1 LALARIGFGYQ
12 FQSVATLGPD
22 LVSMFHLSYT
32 ALGSLIG
39 AYMVSGMFVALPLG
53 LLGRRFGDRLVLDSG
68 LALMLAGAVA
78 GALPHDLSGIAVGRT
93 VAGVGAVAM
102 AVLQGKVIADWFTG
116 RRFMIGISV
125 SVCSYPIGVG
135 LAQLVLPSVAE
146 LYGWRAALMTN
157 AVAPGVALIVF
168 LLSYRQPPEVAT
180 QPRHFALPSRRECL
194 LLIIA
199 GLIWTSYTSGYAGY
213 TSYLP
218 SALAG
223 RGETPAMIGLVLV
236 IATWGNVPA
245 TLWGGDLA
253 ARFGGLRI
261 FLIGTGAIVIGMAGT
276 ALSGGVVWW
285 AILVGVIGS
294 IHPGVIMAVG
304 TLSARPEH
312 RAVGMG
318 LFYSLYYLGGSFGPA
333 LCGFTADRMGLP
345 EGGVLAA
352 AAISAFTV
360 PMFLLHRSL
369 VRHDTMLARA

>member
-1 LALARIGFGYQ
+1 
-12 FQSVATLGPD
+12 
-22 LVSMFHLSYT
+22 M
-32 ALGSLIG
+32 
-39 AYMVSGMFVALPLG
+39 
-53 LLGRRFGDRLVLDSG
+53 
-68 LALMLAGAVA
+68 
-78 GALPHDLSGIAVGRT
+78 
-93 VAGVGAVAM
+93 
-102 AVLQGKVIADWFTG
+102 
-116 RRFMIGISV
+116 
-125 SVCSYPIGVG
+125 
-135 LAQLVLPSVAE
+135 
-146 LYGWRAALMTN
+146 
-157 AVAPGVALIVF
+157 
-168 LLSYRQPPEVAT
+168 

-199 GLIWTSYTSGYAGY
+199 GLIWTSYTSGYSGY
-213 TSYLP
+213 TSYVP

-223 RGETPAMIGLVLV
+223 RGESPAMIGLVLV

-253 ARFGGLRI
+253 ARFGGLPI

-276 ALSGGVVWW
+276 ALSGGAVWW

-333 LCGFTADRMGLP
+333 LCGFTADRMGSP
-345 EGGVLAA
+345 AGGVLAA

-360 PMFLLHRSL
+360 PMFLLHRSRA
-369 VRHDTMLARA
+369 RHEIMLARA